1 MFIFD
6 MTIQNHGGYLT
17 NTNWENP
24 VYVEDSY
31 YTEAKEFLSATK
43 VSDDAFKYLVEYFE
57 KRKTQLLYVC
67 LETTGLLLK
76 RGFMKN
82 CLENLRKNGNL
93 RIYRSVLQLLFV
105 IWANYDIDEGIMYL

>member
-1 MFIFD
+1 MRLINRNSQCFIFD

-57 KRKTQLLYVC
+57 KK
-67 LETTGLLLK
+67 EDP
-76 RGFMKN
+76 
-82 CLENLRKNGNL
+82 
-93 RIYRSVLQLLFV
+93 V
-105 IWANYDIDEGIMYL
+105 IICMFGDHWPSY